1 MKFDTKFDKNN
12 YHLRRVQNP
21 KQSRLGMIFKSSKIL
36 KNSREIS
43 LLDLEAFSFHFH
55 FSISISSRFYFT
67 FISRSQVIYFL
78 LHFSKRVNGIF
89 SSGLEVGFYP
99 VLSEMPSRH
108 MLNCRSQSR
117 GRPGPCRLANPE
129 SCEESIVIE
138 GISWHYGLR
147 FRMSSRYQ
155 ASCRRQRQGSPTH

>member
-1 MKFDTKFDKNN
+1 MC
-12 YHLRRVQNP
+12 
-21 KQSRLGMIFKSSKIL
+21 RLQ
-36 KNSREIS
+36 
-43 LLDLEAFSFHFH
+43 AF
-55 FSISISSRFYFT
+55 
-67 FISRSQVIYFL
+67 
-78 LHFSKRVNGIF
+78 
-89 SSGLEVGFYP
+89 SGLEVGFYP

-155 ASCRRQRQGSPTH
+155 ASCRRQRQGSPTHWKISPHLDLIGFFPQYSVLHYVILQVISLCAFVVATIAAKRFLSMMPHGADVLNLSISKSWEGSTSIKGIS